1 MITHPTLALI
11 LPPFRNSVSST
22 VQPSTSSYAPYQSGE
37 DLTFQGRGPRPNA
50 SPGDRLALGVNSAVV
65 GLRMLLLRPES
76 SRMWPSCLQGCF
88 LPDSAAGTLLEAG
101 AWLQGGILEHCHS

>member
-11 LPPFRNSVSST
+11 LPPFRRSSEQHCPPWYRLLYT
-22 VQPSTSSYAPYQSGE
+22 LSGE
-37 DLTFQGRGPRPNA
+37 DMTFQGRGLTTHA
-50 SPGDRLALGVNSAVV
+50 SPGDRLASGVSSAVV